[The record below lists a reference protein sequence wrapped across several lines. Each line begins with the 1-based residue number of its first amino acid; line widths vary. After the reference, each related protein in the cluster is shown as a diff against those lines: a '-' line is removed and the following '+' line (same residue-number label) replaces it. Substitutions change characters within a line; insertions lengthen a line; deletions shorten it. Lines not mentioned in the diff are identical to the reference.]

1 MPVRPECRPCPRP
14 GSPEWKAARGSARW
28 RRQARLAGSSTGCR
42 EARRVF
48 SEPAERDRLTAQG
61 ANLALG
67 SPEDYAAHI
76 ASELDRWGRVIR
88 TAGIKSEL

>member
-1 MPVRPECRPCPRP
+1 MAEAGFPGVESGAWFGPVAPAGTPRP
-14 GSPEWKAARGSARW
+14 IVEW
-28 RRQARLAGSSTGCR
+28 LNR

-88 TAGIKSEL
+88 TAGIKGE